1 MRRQASAASCS
12 EVNIVAIQLTTLVIQ
27 FPGAPD
33 ILVFS
38 SMIIASSAVVCTD
51 DEKTALAAV
60 DEAFEEAVDL
70 LDSALEAAQSQLL
83 TLTGVT
89 ASPAEIAEVVAA
101 TTAAPAE
108 TPAPPPAET
117 PAPPP
122 AETPAPPPAETT
134 APSETPVP
142 LDTTGPT
149 DTTTG
154 LTPGPTDITSVP
166 TNTSSGPTDT
176 TSGTDE
182 THKS

>member
-117 PAPPP
+117 
-122 AETPAPPPAETT
+122 T

-149 DTTTG
+149 ETSPETTTG
-154 LTPGPTDITSVP
+154 LTPGPTNITSVP
-166 TNTSSGPTDT
+166 TDTSSGPTDT
-176 TSGTDE
+176 TSGTMDTTTDE

>member
-89 ASPAEIAEVVAA
+89 TSPAEIAEVVAA
-101 TTAAPAE
+101 TTAA
-108 TPAPPPAET
+108 
-117 PAPPP
+117 P

-154 LTPGPTDITSVP
+154 LTPGPLDITSVP

>member
-1 MRRQASAASCS
+1 MRRQASAASCR

-117 PAPPP
+117 
-122 AETPAPPPAETT
+122 T